1 MKNTTMNAIVFE
13 SEGKLALK
21 DVAIPTIQEP
31 EDVIVEIEVCSI
43 CGTDV
48 KIMDVPPGYAAKP
61 DVILGHEIVAKVI
74 EIGEKV
80 KYLKI
85 GDRVVVNPN
94 DFCGVCKYC
103 LNNMPNQC
111 ESINALGVFTD
122 GGFAEYA
129 RIPEKILY
137 KIAPDLSARKAVF
150 AEPLACVINGMD
162 KIRVMPGDS
171 ALVMGAGPIGLLVVQ
186 LLKASGVSPIIV
198 SEPSKLRQEFAQKS
212 GADYVIDPRV
222 DDLPSFCQEVT
233 KGGVDVVVE
242 LVGSQIKAAIQ
253 AVRKGGKILLFGLN
267 TQVEPQVPQSEIIFK
282 EITLYGTWIANASFS
297 KAVKVLESDILDVES
312 LITHTF
318 PISKVREGLDL
329 LRSGEAIEI
338 LVDPKIV

>member
-1 MKNTTMNAIVFE
+1 MSTNTMQAIVFE
-13 SEGKLALK
+13 SEGKMALK
-21 DVAIPTIQEP
+21 EVNIPTIQDP
-31 EDVIVEIEVCSI
+31 EDVIVKIEVCSI

-61 DVILGHEIVAKVI
+61 GVILGHEIVAGVV
-74 EIGEKV
+74 ETGENV
-80 KYLKI
+80 KYLKK

-94 DFCGVCKYC
+94 DFCGVCKFC

-111 ESINALGVFTD
+111 ESINALGVFTN

-129 RIPEKILY
+129 RIPERILY

-150 AEPLACVINGMD
+150 AEPLACVINGLD

-212 GADYVIDPRV
+212 GADYVIDPQT
-222 DDLPSFCQEVT
+222 DDPPSFCQEVT
-233 KGGVDVVVE
+233 DGGVDVVIE
-242 LVGSQIKAAIQ
+242 LVGSQIKPAIQ
-253 AVRKGGKILLFGLN
+253 SVRKGGNVLLFGLN
-267 TQVEPQVPQSEIIFK
+267 TQVEPNVPQSEIIFK

-297 KAVKVLESDILDVES
+297 KAVKVLEDDILDVES

-318 PISKVREGLDL
+318 PMSKTEDGLNL
-329 LRSGEAIEI
+329 LRNGDAIEI
-338 LVDPKIV
+338 LIDPTA

>member
-1 MKNTTMNAIVFE
+1 MQNNTMQAIVFE
-13 SEGKLALK
+13 SEGKMALK
-21 DVAIPTIQEP
+21 EVNIPNIQDP
-31 EDVIVEIEVCSI
+31 EDVIVKIEVCSI

-61 DVILGHEIVAKVI
+61 GVILGHEIVAGVV
-74 EIGEKV
+74 ETGENV
-80 KYLKI
+80 KYLKK

-94 DFCGVCKYC
+94 DFCGVCKFC

-111 ESINALGVFTD
+111 ESINALGVFTN

-129 RIPEKILY
+129 RIPERILY

-150 AEPLACVINGMD
+150 AEPLACVINGLD

-198 SEPSKLRQEFAQKS
+198 SEPSKLRQEFAQKC
-212 GADYVIDPRV
+212 GADYVIDPQT
-222 DDLPSFCQEVT
+222 DDPPSFCQEVT
-233 KGGVDVVVE
+233 DGGVDVVIE
-242 LVGSQIKAAIQ
+242 LVGSQIKPAIQ
-253 AVRKGGKILLFGLN
+253 SVRKGGKVLLFGLN
-267 TQVEPQVPQSEIIFK
+267 TQVEPNVPQSEIIFK

-297 KAVKVLESDILDVES
+297 KAVKVLEDDILDVES

-318 PISKVREGLDL
+318 PMSKTEDGLNL
-329 LRSGEAIEI
+329 LRNGDAIEI
-338 LVDPKIV
+338 LIDPTA